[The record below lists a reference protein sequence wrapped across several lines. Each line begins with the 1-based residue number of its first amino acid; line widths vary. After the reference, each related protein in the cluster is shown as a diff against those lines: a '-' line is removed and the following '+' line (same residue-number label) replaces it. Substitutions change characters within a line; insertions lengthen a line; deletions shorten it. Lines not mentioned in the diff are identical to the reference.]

1 MNNPK
6 GQYMV
11 EKAHPIDVH
20 HEHAKAI
27 SVRSGRVVNNKVEE
41 LRSKESKPIVGVM
54 NSRDK
59 AVKASKGDHV
69 PSSST
74 SSFYSCSTLC
84 AQSSI
89 SSVSKCTF
97 SFRQEGSFNER
108 HRGDL
113 QIG

>member
-11 EKAHPIDVH
+11 EEAHPIDVH

-27 SVRSGRVVNNKVEE
+27 TVRSGRVVNNKVEE
-41 LRSKESKPIVGVM
+41 LRSNESKPIVGVM

-74 SSFYSCSTLC
+74 SSPILVAPYVPKAPFPQCLDVPSLFGKKG
-84 AQSSI
+84 
-89 SSVSKCTF
+89 VSMKDIVEVF
-97 SFRQEGSFNER
+97 K
-108 HRGDL
+108 
-113 QIG
+113 